1 MIEEIVIRDL
11 GVIGEARLQI
21 GPGFTA
27 LTGETGAG
35 KTMILTALGLLLGER
50 ADSASVRRGQEQASV
65 HGLWKLDPN
74 SAVGKEV
81 SERLA
86 EADVDFDP
94 SELIISRTVG
104 SDGKSRASISARPVP
119 AGLLAELGEK
129 LVVVHGQSEQMRL
142 KSASAQR
149 EALDAFGGP
158 ALTNLLQSYTAKYNE
173 WRGAA
178 DRLKELTTQS
188 DARNREANE
197 LRAAVEELE
206 AADPQENEDVELSEL
221 AERLNNSETIRSA
234 AAAAHEAI
242 SSENVGDVVD
252 VIGLLSQARKFLE
265 QGAQFDSR
273 LEPLAVQLKEVSF
286 QATEVASQVASILA
300 SLEVEGDRSLDE
312 IQNRRA
318 VLNSLMRRYGPT
330 LAEVLDYR
338 QKASLR
344 LLDLDSSGDQLSEL
358 EAKVWDLE
366 QETRRIGAELS
377 EDRKAAGERLALEV
391 TEELHALAMPGST
404 LVVEVSPVEP
414 GPYGADNIA
423 ILLSSYQGAE
433 PRPLG
438 KGASGGELSRIMLA
452 IEVVLAKTKSNPT
465 FIFDEVDAGVGG
477 AAAIE
482 IGKRLARLAQ
492 QAQVI
497 VVTHL
502 AQVAA
507 FSNTH
512 LRVLKNHANEF
523 TASDVV
529 SLTEVARVEE
539 LARMLSGMSDSEL
552 ARAHAAEL
560 WQLAKMQWPHAQ

>member
-35 KTMILTALGLLLGER
+35 KTMILTALGLLLGDR
-50 ADSASVRRGQEQASV
+50 ADSASVRRGQEQAQV

-74 SAVGKEV
+74 SKASAQVA
-81 SERLA
+81 ERLG
-86 EADVDFDP
+86 EADVDYEP
-94 SELIISRTVG
+94 SELIISRTV
-104 SDGKSRASISARPVP
+104 SADGKSRASINARPVP
-119 AGLLAELGEK
+119 AGLLTELGEK

-142 KSASAQR
+142 KSPSAQR
-149 EALDAFGGP
+149 EALDAFAGADLAQ
-158 ALTNLLQSYTAKYNE
+158 ALARYQENFSLWKSAQ
-173 WRGAA
+173 
-178 DRLKELTTQS
+178 DRLLDLKAQASSRVKEAQ
-188 DARNREANE
+188 E
-197 LRAAVEELE
+197 LRI
-206 AADPQENEDVELSEL
+206 ELSEL
-221 AERLNNSETIRSA
+221 DQANPQPGEDQELAAIAERLNNSEAIRSA
-234 AAAAHEAI
+234 AAGAHEAL
-242 SSENVGDVVD
+242 SSESVGDVQD
-252 VIGLLSQARKFLE
+252 VLGLLSQARKSLE
-265 QGAQFDSR
+265 SGSQFDAR
-273 LEPLAVQLKEVSF
+273 MEPLVAQLKELGI
-286 QATEVASQVASILA
+286 QAREAAGQIASLLA
-300 SLEVEGDRSLDE
+300 SLEVDGERSLDE
-312 IQNRRA
+312 VQARRS
-318 VLNSLMRRYGPT
+318 VLIGLMRRFGPS
-330 LAEVLDYR
+330 LDEVITYR
-338 QKASLR
+338 EKASLR
-344 LLDLDSSGDQLSEL
+344 LLDLDSSEDQVSEL
-358 EAKVWDLE
+358 QSKVDLMHEALVVDARMITELRSNAAQSLAE
-366 QETRRIGAELS
+366 Q
-377 EDRKAAGERLALEV
+377 V
-391 TEELHALAMPGST
+391 TEELNALAMPGST
-404 LVVEVSPVEP
+404 LVVEVTPVEL
-414 GPYGADNIA
+414 GLYGADNIA

-512 LRVLKNHANEF
+512 LRVLKTHANEF
-523 TASDVV
+523 TSSDVV
-529 SLTEVARVEE
+529 NLTEVARVEE

-560 WQLAKMQWPHAQ
+560 WQLAKQQWPHS

>member
-35 KTMILTALGLLLGER
+35 KTMILTALGLLLGDR
-50 ADSASVRRGQEQASV
+50 ADSASVRRGQEQAQV

-74 SAVGKEV
+74 SKASAQVA
-81 SERLA
+81 ERLG
-86 EADVDFDP
+86 EADVDYEP
-94 SELIISRTVG
+94 SELIISRTV
-104 SDGKSRASISARPVP
+104 SADGKSRASINARPVP
-119 AGLLAELGEK
+119 AGLLTELGEK

-142 KSASAQR
+142 KSPSAQR
-149 EALDAFGGP
+149 EALDAFAGADLAQ
-158 ALTNLLQSYTAKYNE
+158 ALVRYQENFSLWKSAQ
-173 WRGAA
+173 
-178 DRLKELTTQS
+178 DRLLDLKAQASSRVKEAQ
-188 DARNREANE
+188 E
-197 LRAAVEELE
+197 LRI
-206 AADPQENEDVELSEL
+206 ELSEL
-221 AERLNNSETIRSA
+221 DQANPQPGEDQELAAIAERLNNSEAIRSA
-234 AAAAHEAI
+234 AAGAHEAL
-242 SSENVGDVVD
+242 SSESVGDVQD
-252 VIGLLSQARKFLE
+252 VLGLLSQARKSLE
-265 QGAQFDSR
+265 SGSQFDAR
-273 LEPLAVQLKEVSF
+273 MEPLVAQLKELGI
-286 QATEVASQVASILA
+286 QAREAAGQIASLLA
-300 SLEVEGDRSLDE
+300 SLEVDGERSLDE
-312 IQNRRA
+312 VQARRS
-318 VLNSLMRRYGPT
+318 VLIGLMRRFGPS
-330 LAEVLDYR
+330 LDEVITYR
-338 QKASLR
+338 EKASLR
-344 LLDLDSSGDQLSEL
+344 LLDLDSSEDQVSEL
-358 EAKVWDLE
+358 QSKVDLMHEALVADARVITELRSNAAQSLAE
-366 QETRRIGAELS
+366 Q
-377 EDRKAAGERLALEV
+377 V
-391 TEELHALAMPGST
+391 TEELNALAMPGST
-404 LVVEVSPVEP
+404 LVVEVTPVEL
-414 GPYGADNIA
+414 GLYGADNIA

-512 LRVLKNHANEF
+512 LRVLKTHANEF
-523 TASDVV
+523 TSSDVV
-529 SLTEVARVEE
+529 NLTEVARVEE

-560 WQLAKMQWPHAQ
+560 WQLAKQQWPHS

>member
-35 KTMILTALGLLLGER
+35 KTMILTALGLLLGDR
-50 ADSASVRRGQEQASV
+50 ADSASVRRGQEQAQV

-74 SAVGKEV
+74 SKASAQVA
-81 SERLA
+81 ERLG
-86 EADVDFDP
+86 EADVDYEP
-94 SELIISRTVG
+94 SELIISRTV
-104 SDGKSRASISARPVP
+104 SADGKSRASINARPVP
-119 AGLLAELGEK
+119 AGLLTELGEK

-142 KSASAQR
+142 KSPSAQR
-149 EALDAFGGP
+149 EALDAFAGADLAQ
-158 ALTNLLQSYTAKYNE
+158 ALVRYQENFSLWKSAQERLL
-173 WRGAA
+173 
-178 DRLKELTTQS
+178 DLKAQAS
-188 DARNREANE
+188 SRVKEAQE
-197 LRAAVEELE
+197 LRI
-206 AADPQENEDVELSEL
+206 ELSEL
-221 AERLNNSETIRSA
+221 DQANPQPGEDQELAAIAERLNNSEAIRSA
-234 AAAAHEAI
+234 AAGAHEAL
-242 SSENVGDVVD
+242 SSESVGDVQD
-252 VIGLLSQARKFLE
+252 VLGLLSQARKSLE
-265 QGAQFDSR
+265 SGSQFDAR
-273 LEPLAVQLKEVSF
+273 MEPLVAQLKELGI
-286 QATEVASQVASILA
+286 QAREAAGQIASLLA
-300 SLEVEGDRSLDE
+300 SLEVDGERSLDE
-312 IQNRRA
+312 VQARRS
-318 VLNSLMRRYGPT
+318 VLIGLMRRFGPS
-330 LAEVLDYR
+330 LDEVITYR
-338 QKASLR
+338 EKASLR
-344 LLDLDSSGDQLSEL
+344 LLDLDSSEDQVSEL
-358 EAKVWDLE
+358 QSKVDLMHEALVVDARMITELRSNAAQSLAE
-366 QETRRIGAELS
+366 Q
-377 EDRKAAGERLALEV
+377 V
-391 TEELHALAMPGST
+391 TEELNALAMPGST
-404 LVVEVSPVEP
+404 LVVEVTPVEL
-414 GPYGADNIA
+414 GLYGADNIA

-512 LRVLKNHANEF
+512 LRVLKTHANEF
-523 TASDVV
+523 TSSDVV
-529 SLTEVARVEE
+529 NLTEVARVEE

-560 WQLAKMQWPHAQ
+560 WQLAKQQWPHS

>member
-35 KTMILTALGLLLGER
+35 KTMILTALGLLLGDR
-50 ADSASVRRGQEQASV
+50 ADSASVRRGQEQAQV

-74 SAVGKEV
+74 SKASAQVA
-81 SERLA
+81 ERLG
-86 EADVDFDP
+86 EADVDYEP
-94 SELIISRTVG
+94 SELIISRTV
-104 SDGKSRASISARPVP
+104 SADGKSRASINARPVP
-119 AGLLAELGEK
+119 AGLLTELGEK

-142 KSASAQR
+142 KSPSAQR
-149 EALDAFGGP
+149 EALDAFAGADLAQ
-158 ALTNLLQSYTAKYNE
+158 ALARYQENFSLWKSAQERLL
-173 WRGAA
+173 
-178 DRLKELTTQS
+178 DLKAQAS
-188 DARNREANE
+188 SRVKEAQE
-197 LRAAVEELE
+197 LRI
-206 AADPQENEDVELSEL
+206 ELSEL
-221 AERLNNSETIRSA
+221 DQANPQPGEDQELAAIAERLNNSEAIRSA
-234 AAAAHEAI
+234 AAGAHEAL
-242 SSENVGDVVD
+242 SSESVGDVQD
-252 VIGLLSQARKFLE
+252 VLGLLSQARKSLE
-265 QGAQFDSR
+265 SGSQFDAR
-273 LEPLAVQLKEVSF
+273 MEPLVAQLKELGI
-286 QATEVASQVASILA
+286 QAREAAGQIASLLA
-300 SLEVEGDRSLDE
+300 SLEVDGERSLDE
-312 IQNRRA
+312 VQARRS
-318 VLNSLMRRYGPT
+318 VLIGLMRRFGPS
-330 LAEVLDYR
+330 LDEVITYR
-338 QKASLR
+338 EKASLR
-344 LLDLDSSGDQLSEL
+344 LLDLDSSEDQVSEL
-358 EAKVWDLE
+358 QSKVDLMHEALVVDARMITELRSNAAQSLAE
-366 QETRRIGAELS
+366 Q
-377 EDRKAAGERLALEV
+377 V
-391 TEELHALAMPGST
+391 TEELNALAMPGST
-404 LVVEVSPVEP
+404 LVVEVTPVEL
-414 GPYGADNIA
+414 GLYGADNIA

-512 LRVLKNHANEF
+512 LRVLKTHANEF
-523 TASDVV
+523 TSSDVV
-529 SLTEVARVEE
+529 NLTEVARVEE

-560 WQLAKMQWPHAQ
+560 WQLAKQQWPHS

>member
-1 MIEEIVIRDL
+1 LIEEIVIRDL

-35 KTMILTALGLLLGER
+35 KTMILTALGLLLGDR
-50 ADSASVRRGQEQASV
+50 ADSASVRRGQESAQV
-65 HGLWKLDPN
+65 HGLWKLDPA
-74 SAVGKEV
+74 SSVSQQVGA
-81 SERLA
+81 RLA
-86 EADVDFDP
+86 DADVDYEP
-94 SELIISRTVG
+94 SELIVSRTV
-104 SDGKSRASISARPVP
+104 SADGKSRASINARPVP
-119 AGLLAELGEK
+119 AGLLTELGEK

-142 KSASAQR
+142 KSPVAQR
-149 EALDAFGGP
+149 EALDAFAGQ
-158 ALTNLLQSYTAKYNE
+158 ALAEALSKYQQNFSKWKASQERLLELQTKASS
-173 WRGAA
+173 
-178 DRLKELTTQS
+178 RLKEAQ
-188 DARNREANE
+188 E
-197 LRAAVEELE
+197 LRIELAELDQANPQPGEDEEL
-206 AADPQENEDVELSEL
+206 AAI
-221 AERLNNSETIRSA
+221 AERLNNSEAIRIA
-234 AAAAHEAI
+234 AAGAHEAL
-242 SSENVGDVVD
+242 SSESVGDVQD
-252 VIGLLSQARKFLE
+252 VLGLLSQARKSLE
-265 QGAQFDSR
+265 SGSQFDAR
-273 LEPLAVQLKEVSF
+273 MEPLAAQLKELGI
-286 QATEVASQVASILA
+286 QAREVAGQIASLLA
-300 SLEVEGDRSLDE
+300 SLEGDGERSLDE
-312 IQNRRA
+312 VQARRS
-318 VLNSLMRRYGPT
+318 VLIGLMRRFGPS
-330 LAEVLDYR
+330 LDQVIAYR
-338 QKASLR
+338 EQASLR
-344 LLDLDSSGDQLSEL
+344 LLDLDSSEDQVSDLQVKVEEMHAEL
-358 EAKVWDLE
+358 VAEAKQISQLRL
-366 QETRRIGAELS
+366 T
-377 EDRKAAGERLALEV
+377 AAQSLALQV
-391 TEELHALAMPGST
+391 TEELNALAMPGST
-404 LVVEVSPVEP
+404 LVVEVTPAEL
-414 GPYGADNIA
+414 GPHGGDNIA

-512 LRVLKNHANEF
+512 LRVLKTHADEF

-529 SLTEVARVEE
+529 NLTEVARVEE

-560 WQLAKMQWPHAQ
+560 WQLAKQQWPHA

>member
-35 KTMILTALGLLLGER
+35 KTMILTALGLLLGDR
-50 ADSASVRRGQEQASV
+50 ADSASVRRGQEQAQV

-74 SAVGKEV
+74 SKASAQVA
-81 SERLA
+81 ERLG
-86 EADVDFDP
+86 EADVDYEP
-94 SELIISRTVG
+94 SELIISRTV
-104 SDGKSRASISARPVP
+104 SADGKSRASINARPVP
-119 AGLLAELGEK
+119 AGLLTELGEK

-142 KSASAQR
+142 KSPSAQR
-149 EALDAFGGP
+149 EALDAFAGADLAQ
-158 ALTNLLQSYTAKYNE
+158 ALARYQENFSLWKSAQ
-173 WRGAA
+173 
-178 DRLKELTTQS
+178 DRLLDLKAQASSRVKEAQ
-188 DARNREANE
+188 E
-197 LRAAVEELE
+197 LRIELAELDQANPQPGEDQELAAI
-206 AADPQENEDVELSEL
+206 
-221 AERLNNSETIRSA
+221 AERLNNSEAIRSA
-234 AAAAHEAI
+234 AAGAHEAL
-242 SSENVGDVVD
+242 SSESVGDVQD
-252 VIGLLSQARKFLE
+252 VLGLLSQARKSLE
-265 QGAQFDSR
+265 SGSQFDAR
-273 LEPLAVQLKEVSF
+273 MEPLVAQLKELGI
-286 QATEVASQVASILA
+286 QAREAAGQIASLLA
-300 SLEVEGDRSLDE
+300 SLEVDGERSLDE
-312 IQNRRA
+312 VQARRS
-318 VLNSLMRRYGPT
+318 VLIGLMRRFGPS
-330 LAEVLDYR
+330 LDEVITYR
-338 QKASLR
+338 EKASLR
-344 LLDLDSSGDQLSEL
+344 LLDLDSSEDQVSEL
-358 EAKVWDLE
+358 QSKVDLMHEALVVDARMITELRSNAAQSLAE
-366 QETRRIGAELS
+366 Q
-377 EDRKAAGERLALEV
+377 V
-391 TEELHALAMPGST
+391 TEELNALAMPGST
-404 LVVEVSPVEP
+404 LVVEVTPVEL
-414 GPYGADNIA
+414 GLYGADNIA

-512 LRVLKNHANEF
+512 LRVLKTHANEF
-523 TASDVV
+523 TSSDVV
-529 SLTEVARVEE
+529 NLTEVARVEE

-560 WQLAKMQWPHAQ
+560 WQLAKQQWPHS

>member
-11 GVIGEARLQI
+11 GVIGEARLHI

-50 ADSASVRRGQEQASV
+50 ADSASVRRGQESAQV
-65 HGLWKLDPN
+65 HGLWKLD
-74 SAVGKEV
+74 SASTVSQEVGD
-81 SERLA
+81 RLA
-86 EADVDFDP
+86 QADVDYEP
-94 SELIISRTVG
+94 SELIVSRTV
-104 SDGKSRASISARPVP
+104 SADGKSRASINARPVP
-119 AGLLAELGEK
+119 AGLLTELGEK

-142 KSASAQR
+142 KSPAAQR
-149 EALDAFGGP
+149 EALDAFAGP
-158 ALTNLLQSYTAKYNE
+158 GMAEALSQYQQDFLNWKTAQERLVELQTKASS
-173 WRGAA
+173 
-178 DRLKELTTQS
+178 RLQESQMIRAEL
-188 DARNREANE
+188 
-197 LRAAVEELE
+197 EELDQ
-206 AADPQENEDVELSEL
+206 ADPKPGEDEELATI
-221 AERLNNSETIRSA
+221 AERLNNSEAIRSA
-234 AAAAHEAI
+234 AAAAHEAL
-242 SSENVGDVVD
+242 SSESLGDVQD
-252 VIGLLSQARKFLE
+252 VLGLLSQARKSLE
-265 QGAQFDSR
+265 SGAQFDSR
-273 LEPLAVQLKEVSF
+273 LEPLASQLKELGI
-286 QATEVASQVASILA
+286 QARDVAGQIASLLA
-300 SLEVEGDRSLDE
+300 SLEVDGERSLDE
-312 IQNRRA
+312 VQARRS
-318 VLNSLMRRYGPT
+318 VLIGLMRRFGPS
-330 LAEVLDYR
+330 LDQVISYR
-338 QKASLR
+338 ESASLR
-344 LLDLDSSGDQLSEL
+344 LLDLDSSEDQVTEL
-358 EAKVWDLE
+358 QAQVE
-366 QETRRIGAELS
+366 QMHHALVAQAREITQVRL
-377 EDRKAAGERLALEV
+377 AAGESLAQQV

-404 LVVEVSPVEP
+404 LVVQVTPAEL
-414 GPYGADNIA
+414 GPHGGDNIA

-433 PRPLG
+433 ARPLG

-512 LRVLKNHANEF
+512 LRVLKTHADEF

-529 SLTEVARVEE
+529 NLTEVARVEE

-560 WQLAKMQWPHAQ
+560 WQLAKQQWPHA

>member
-11 GVIGEARLQI
+11 GVIGEARLHI

-50 ADSASVRRGQEQASV
+50 ADSASVRRGQESAQV
-65 HGLWKLDPN
+65 HGLWKLD
-74 SAVGKEV
+74 SASTVSQEVGD
-81 SERLA
+81 RLA
-86 EADVDFDP
+86 QADVDYEP
-94 SELIISRTVG
+94 SELIVSRTV
-104 SDGKSRASISARPVP
+104 SADGKSRASINARPVP
-119 AGLLAELGEK
+119 AGLLTELGEK

-142 KSASAQR
+142 KSPAAQR
-149 EALDAFGGP
+149 EALDAFAGP
-158 ALTNLLQSYTAKYNE
+158 GMAEALSQYQQDFLNWKTAQERLVELQTKASS
-173 WRGAA
+173 
-178 DRLKELTTQS
+178 RLQESQMIRAEL
-188 DARNREANE
+188 
-197 LRAAVEELE
+197 EELDQ
-206 AADPQENEDVELSEL
+206 ADPKPGEDEELATI
-221 AERLNNSETIRSA
+221 AERLNNSEAIRSA
-234 AAAAHEAI
+234 AAAAHEAL
-242 SSENVGDVVD
+242 SSEALGDVQD
-252 VIGLLSQARKFLE
+252 VLGLLSQARKSLE
-265 QGAQFDSR
+265 SGAQFDSR
-273 LEPLAVQLKEVSF
+273 LEPLASQLKELGI
-286 QATEVASQVASILA
+286 QARDVAGQIASLLA
-300 SLEVEGDRSLDE
+300 SLEVDGERSLDE
-312 IQNRRA
+312 VQARRS
-318 VLNSLMRRYGPT
+318 VLIGLMRRFGPS
-330 LAEVLDYR
+330 LDQVISYR
-338 QKASLR
+338 ESASLR
-344 LLDLDSSGDQLSEL
+344 LLDLDSSEDQVTEL
-358 EAKVWDLE
+358 QAQVE
-366 QETRRIGAELS
+366 QMHHALVAQAREITQVRL
-377 EDRKAAGERLALEV
+377 AAGESLAQQV

-404 LVVEVSPVEP
+404 LVVQVTPAEL
-414 GPYGADNIA
+414 GPHGGDNIA

-433 PRPLG
+433 ARPLG

-512 LRVLKNHANEF
+512 LRVLKTHADEF

-529 SLTEVARVEE
+529 NLTEVARVEE

-560 WQLAKMQWPHAQ
+560 WQLAKQQWPHA

>member
-11 GVIGEARLQI
+11 GVIGEARLQM

-35 KTMILTALGLLLGER
+35 KTMVLTALGLLLGER
-50 ADSASVRRGQEQASV
+50 ADSTAVRRGQEQASV

-74 SAVGKEV
+74 SAVGAQV
-81 SERLA
+81 AARLG
-86 EADVDFDP
+86 EADIDFDP
-94 SELIISRTVG
+94 SELIVARTV
-104 SDGKSRASISARPVP
+104 STDGKSRATVSARPVP
-119 AGLLAELGEK
+119 AGLLAEIGEK

-149 EALDAFGGP
+149 EALDAFGGS
-158 ALTNLLQSYTAKYNE
+158 ALAALLLEYSESYHQ

-178 DRLKELTTQS
+178 DRLNELTTQ
-188 DARNREANE
+188 AANRVREANE
-197 LRAAVEELE
+197 LRSAVDELE
-206 AADPQENEDVELSEL
+206 SADPQSGEDAELAEL
-221 AERLNNSETIRSA
+221 AERLTNSESIRA
-234 AAAAHEAI
+234 ALAAAHEAI
-242 SSENVGDVVD
+242 SSESIGDSQD
-252 VIGLLSQARKFLE
+252 VLGLLTAARKSLE
-265 QGAQFDSR
+265 QGAQHDTR
-273 LEPLAVQLKEVSF
+273 LTPLAEQLKELAMQSREIAG
-286 QATEVASQVASILA
+286 QAASILA
-300 SLEVEGDRSLDE
+300 ELEGEGERNLDE
-312 IQNRRA
+312 IQSRRA
-318 VLNSLMRRYGPT
+318 VLNTLMRKYGPS
-330 LAEVLDYR
+330 LDEVLQYR
-338 QKASLR
+338 SQASLR
-344 LLDLDSSGDQLSEL
+344 LLDLDSSEDQL
-358 EAKVWDLE
+358 
-366 QETRRIGAELS
+366 AELANKVEALEVQTRDIASRVTTARS
-377 EDRKAAGERLALEV
+377 EAASRLAAEV

-404 LVVEVSPVEP
+404 LVVQVAPAEL
-414 GPYGADNIA
+414 GPHGADNIA
-423 ILLSSYQGAE
+423 ILLSSYAGAE

-482 IGKRLARLAQ
+482 IGRRLARLAQ

-523 TASDVV
+523 TASDVI
-529 SLTEVARVEE
+529 SLNEAARVEE
-539 LARMLSGMSDSEL
+539 LARMLSGMSDSDL
-552 ARAHAAEL
+552 AKAHASEL
-560 WQLAKMQWPHAQ
+560 WDLAKQQWPHAS

>member
-1 MIEEIVIRDL
+1 LIEEIVIRDL

-35 KTMILTALGLLLGER
+35 KTMILTALGLLLGDR
-50 ADSASVRRGQEQASV
+50 ADSASVRRGQDSAQV
-65 HGLWKLDPN
+65 HGLWKLDPASN
-74 SAVGKEV
+74 VSQQVGA
-81 SERLA
+81 RLA
-86 EADVDFDP
+86 DADVDYEP
-94 SELIISRTVG
+94 SELIVSRTV
-104 SDGKSRASISARPVP
+104 SADGKSRASINARPVP
-119 AGLLAELGEK
+119 AGLLTELGEK

-142 KSASAQR
+142 KSPVAQR
-149 EALDAFGGP
+149 EALDAFAGRELAE
-158 ALTNLLQSYTAKYNE
+158 ALSKYQQNFTEWKASQERLVELQTKASS
-173 WRGAA
+173 
-178 DRLKELTTQS
+178 RLKE
-188 DARNREANE
+188 AHE
-197 LRAAVEELE
+197 LRIELAE
-206 AADPQENEDVELSEL
+206 LDQADPQPGEDQDLTAI
-221 AERLNNSETIRSA
+221 AERLNNSEAIRTA
-234 AAAAHEAI
+234 AAAAHEAL
-242 SSENVGDVVD
+242 SSESVGEVQDVL
-252 VIGLLSQARKFLE
+252 GLLSQARKSLE
-265 QGAQFDSR
+265 SGSQFDTR
-273 LEPLAVQLKEVSF
+273 MEPLVAQVKELGI
-286 QATEVASQVASILA
+286 QAREVAGQIASLLA
-300 SLEVEGDRSLDE
+300 SLEIDGERSLDE
-312 IQNRRA
+312 VQARRS
-318 VLNSLMRRYGPT
+318 VLIGLMRRFGPS
-330 LAEVLDYR
+330 LEQVIVYR
-338 QKASLR
+338 EQASLR
-344 LLDLDSSGDQLSEL
+344 LLDLDSSEDQVS
-358 EAKVWDLE
+358 DLQLRVE
-366 QETRRIGAELS
+366 QMHAELS
-377 EDRKAAGERLALEV
+377 EEAQHITQLRVTAAQSLALQV
-391 TEELHALAMPGST
+391 TEELNALAMPGST
-404 LVVEVSPVEP
+404 LIVEVTPAEL
-414 GPYGADNIA
+414 GPHGGDNIA

-512 LRVLKNHANEF
+512 LRVLKTHANEF

-529 SLTEVARVEE
+529 NLTEVARVEE

-560 WQLAKMQWPHAQ
+560 WQLAKQQWPHA

>member
-35 KTMILTALGLLLGER
+35 KTMILTALGLLLGDR
-50 ADSASVRRGQEQASV
+50 ADSASVRRGQEQAQV

-74 SAVGKEV
+74 SKASAQVA
-81 SERLA
+81 ERLG
-86 EADVDFDP
+86 EADVDYEP
-94 SELIISRTVG
+94 SELIISRTV
-104 SDGKSRASISARPVP
+104 SADGKSRASINARPVP
-119 AGLLAELGEK
+119 AGLLTELGEK

-142 KSASAQR
+142 KSPSAQR
-149 EALDAFGGP
+149 EALDAFAGADLAQ
-158 ALTNLLQSYTAKYNE
+158 ALVRYQENFSLWKSAQ
-173 WRGAA
+173 
-178 DRLKELTTQS
+178 DRLLDLKAQASSRVKEAQ
-188 DARNREANE
+188 E
-197 LRAAVEELE
+197 LRI
-206 AADPQENEDVELSEL
+206 ELSEL
-221 AERLNNSETIRSA
+221 DQANPQPGEDQELAAIAERLNNSEAIRSA
-234 AAAAHEAI
+234 AAGAHEAL
-242 SSENVGDVVD
+242 SSESVGDVQD
-252 VIGLLSQARKFLE
+252 VLGLLSQARKSLE
-265 QGAQFDSR
+265 SGSQFDAR
-273 LEPLAVQLKEVSF
+273 MEPLVAQLKELGI
-286 QATEVASQVASILA
+286 QAREAAGQIASLLA
-300 SLEVEGDRSLDE
+300 SLEVDGERSLDE
-312 IQNRRA
+312 VQARRS
-318 VLNSLMRRYGPT
+318 VLIGLMRRFGPS
-330 LAEVLDYR
+330 LDEVITYR
-338 QKASLR
+338 EKASLR
-344 LLDLDSSGDQLSEL
+344 LLDLDSSEDQVSEL
-358 EAKVWDLE
+358 QSKVDLMHEALVVDARMITELRSNAAQSLAE
-366 QETRRIGAELS
+366 Q
-377 EDRKAAGERLALEV
+377 V
-391 TEELHALAMPGST
+391 TEELNALAMPGST
-404 LVVEVSPVEP
+404 LVVEVTPVEL
-414 GPYGADNIA
+414 GLYGADNIA

-512 LRVLKNHANEF
+512 LRVLKTHANEF
-523 TASDVV
+523 TSSDVV
-529 SLTEVARVEE
+529 NLTEVARVEE

-560 WQLAKMQWPHAQ
+560 WQLAKQQWPHS

>member
-50 ADSASVRRGQEQASV
+50 ADSAAVRRGQPQAAV

-74 SAVGKEV
+74 SEVGKQV

-86 EADVDFDP
+86 EADVEFDP

-104 SDGKSRASISARPVP
+104 TDGKSRASISARPVP
-119 AGLLAELGEK
+119 AGLLAELGQK

-142 KSASAQR
+142 KSATAQR

-158 ALTNLLQSYTAKYNE
+158 ALAELLSAYSQKYNQ
-173 WRGAA
+173 WRSAA
-178 DRLKELTTQS
+178 DRLNELTTQAES
-188 DARNREANE
+188 RLREANE
-197 LRAAVEELE
+197 LRQAVDELE
-206 AADPQENEDVELSEL
+206 AADPQPNEDVELAEI
-221 AERLNNSETIRSA
+221 AERLNNSEAIRAA

-242 SSENVGDVVD
+242 SSESVGDVSD
-252 VIGLLSQARKFLE
+252 VLGLLSQARKFLE
-265 QGAQFDSR
+265 QGGQFDSR
-273 LEPLAVQLKEVSF
+273 LEPLAVQLKELSI
-286 QATEVASQVASILA
+286 QASEVAGQVASILA
-300 SLEVEGDRSLDE
+300 SLEVEGDRSLDQ
-312 IQNRRA
+312 IQSRRA
-318 VLNSLMRRYGPT
+318 VLNSLMRKYGPSLT
-330 LAEVLDYR
+330 EVLDYR
-338 QKASLR
+338 DRASLR
-344 LLDLDSSGDQLSEL
+344 LLDLDSSGDQLSALASQVEDFL
-358 EAKVWDLE
+358 SQAREAAVALTAARTHAANDLAS
-366 QETRRIGAELS
+366 Q
-377 EDRKAAGERLALEV
+377 V
-391 TEELHALAMPGST
+391 THELHELAMPGST
-404 LVVEVSPVEP
+404 LVVEVTPAEL
-414 GPYGADNIA
+414 GPHGADNVA

-512 LRVLKNHANEF
+512 LRVLKNHADEF

-529 SLTEVARVEE
+529 SLSEVARVEE

-560 WQLAKMQWPHAQ
+560 WQLAKQQWPH

>member
-35 KTMILTALGLLLGER
+35 KTMILTALGLLLGDR
-50 ADSASVRRGQEQASV
+50 ADSASVRRGQEQAQV

-74 SAVGKEV
+74 SKASAQVA
-81 SERLA
+81 ERLG
-86 EADVDFDP
+86 EADVDYEP
-94 SELIISRTVG
+94 SELIISRTV
-104 SDGKSRASISARPVP
+104 SADGKSRASINARPVP
-119 AGLLAELGEK
+119 AGLLTELGEK

-142 KSASAQR
+142 KSPSAQR
-149 EALDAFGGP
+149 EALDAFAGADLAQ
-158 ALTNLLQSYTAKYNE
+158 ALARYQENFSLWKSAQ
-173 WRGAA
+173 
-178 DRLKELTTQS
+178 DRLLDLKAQASSRVKEAQ
-188 DARNREANE
+188 E
-197 LRAAVEELE
+197 LRI
-206 AADPQENEDVELSEL
+206 ELSEL
-221 AERLNNSETIRSA
+221 DQANPQPGEDQELAAIAERLNNSEAIRSA
-234 AAAAHEAI
+234 AAGAHEAL
-242 SSENVGDVVD
+242 SSESVGDVQD
-252 VIGLLSQARKFLE
+252 VLGLLSQARKSLE
-265 QGAQFDSR
+265 SGSQFDAR
-273 LEPLAVQLKEVSF
+273 MEPLVAQLKELGI
-286 QATEVASQVASILA
+286 QAREAAGQIASLLA
-300 SLEVEGDRSLDE
+300 SLEVDGERSLDE
-312 IQNRRA
+312 VQARRS
-318 VLNSLMRRYGPT
+318 VLIGLMRRFGPS
-330 LAEVLDYR
+330 LDEVITYR
-338 QKASLR
+338 EKASLR
-344 LLDLDSSGDQLSEL
+344 LLDLDSSEDQISEL
-358 EAKVWDLE
+358 QSKVDLMHEALVVDARMITELRSNAAQSLAE
-366 QETRRIGAELS
+366 Q
-377 EDRKAAGERLALEV
+377 V
-391 TEELHALAMPGST
+391 TEELNALAMPGST
-404 LVVEVSPVEP
+404 LVVEVTPVEL
-414 GPYGADNIA
+414 GLYGADNIA

-512 LRVLKNHANEF
+512 LRVLKTHANEF
-523 TASDVV
+523 TSSDVV
-529 SLTEVARVEE
+529 NLTEVARVEE

-560 WQLAKMQWPHAQ
+560 WQLAKQQWPHS

>member
-35 KTMILTALGLLLGER
+35 KTMILTALGLLLGDR
-50 ADSASVRRGQEQASV
+50 ADSASVRRGQEQAQV

-74 SAVGKEV
+74 SKASAQVA
-81 SERLA
+81 ERLG
-86 EADVDFDP
+86 EADVDYEP
-94 SELIISRTVG
+94 SELIISRTV
-104 SDGKSRASISARPVP
+104 SADGKSRASINARPVP
-119 AGLLAELGEK
+119 AGLLTELGEK

-142 KSASAQR
+142 KSPSAQR
-149 EALDAFGGP
+149 EALDAFAGADLAQ
-158 ALTNLLQSYTAKYNE
+158 ALVRYQENFSLWKSAQERLL
-173 WRGAA
+173 
-178 DRLKELTTQS
+178 DLKAQAS
-188 DARNREANE
+188 SRVKEAQE
-197 LRAAVEELE
+197 LRIELAELDQANPQPGEDQELAAI
-206 AADPQENEDVELSEL
+206 
-221 AERLNNSETIRSA
+221 AERLNNSEAIRSA
-234 AAAAHEAI
+234 AAGAHEAL
-242 SSENVGDVVD
+242 SSESVGDVQD
-252 VIGLLSQARKFLE
+252 VLGLLSQARKSLE
-265 QGAQFDSR
+265 SGSQFDAR
-273 LEPLAVQLKEVSF
+273 MEPLVAQLKELGI
-286 QATEVASQVASILA
+286 QAREAAGQIASLLA
-300 SLEVEGDRSLDE
+300 SLEVDGERSLDE
-312 IQNRRA
+312 VQARRS
-318 VLNSLMRRYGPT
+318 VLIGLMRRFGPS
-330 LAEVLDYR
+330 LDEVITYR
-338 QKASLR
+338 EKASLR
-344 LLDLDSSGDQLSEL
+344 LLDLDSSEDQVSEL
-358 EAKVWDLE
+358 QSKVDLMHEALVADARVITELRSNAAQSLAE
-366 QETRRIGAELS
+366 Q
-377 EDRKAAGERLALEV
+377 V
-391 TEELHALAMPGST
+391 TEELNALAMPGST
-404 LVVEVSPVEP
+404 LVVEVTPVEL
-414 GPYGADNIA
+414 GLYGADNIA

-512 LRVLKNHANEF
+512 LRVLKTHANEF
-523 TASDVV
+523 TSSDVV
-529 SLTEVARVEE
+529 NLTEVARVEE

-560 WQLAKMQWPHAQ
+560 WQLAKQQWPHS